1 MDSSDLVKYT
11 HSWSLVR
18 NMKVL
23 LIQPPIRDFYQT
35 SIRTQPIGL
44 AYLAASLKNEGHEVE
59 ILDCQTE
66 TKKSIS
72 IPEELSYLKDFYP
85 FNDRSPFKLYSGYYH
100 FGMGW
105 EEIRKRVENSKADV
119 LGISSSFTPYHGEAL
134 EIARIIKESDRRKI
148 VVMGG
153 PHVSCDP
160 EGVLR
165 TSFVDYAV
173 LGEGEARFPLLLE
186 QIAKGRAK
194 NIEKIDGIGYRND
207 GEIRINPL
215 QNFIQDLDSL
225 PQPARELLDL
235 DRYRLRKKRSTMI
248 ITSRGCPHGCAYC
261 SGHLVMGT
269 SFRTR
274 SPEAILEEMM
284 ECQKQYGIEAFDI
297 EDDNFTFDQ
306 ERAKRL
312 MNLIIETFREEKI
325 ELSAMNGIS
334 FASLDG
340 ELLRLMKKAGF
351 KTINLSYVSTDPSTK
366 ERMKRPKPTTEFDR
380 ILEEA
385 EQIGLHAIAY
395 AILGM
400 PGQTIEEMVDTLIY
414 LMGKKVLIGP
424 SIYYPTPGTSL
435 FERCNKEGIL
445 PPHPVQWRSSAF
457 PIETK
462 EFSRLDLLTL
472 FRLARVIN
480 FIKGKMDGGELK
492 EGLTWKDLFQVLK
505 DKEKAEDESEV
516 NRHAPCAMRF
526 ASFNKGKVEEDAITW
541 VDLLLLLDSERSFF
555 SLRKDSERKVS
566 VEKEKNSKKV
576 LDYFFEKAWQKPIL
590 RSRPSIV

>member
-1 MDSSDLVKYT
+1 
-11 HSWSLVR
+11 
-18 NMKVL
+18 
-23 LIQPPIRDFYQT
+23 
-35 SIRTQPIGL
+35 
-44 AYLAASLKNEGHEVE
+44 
-59 ILDCQTE
+59 
-66 TKKSIS
+66 
-72 IPEELSYLKDFYP
+72 
-85 FNDRSPFKLYSGYYH
+85 
-100 FGMGW
+100 
-105 EEIRKRVENSKADV
+105 
-119 LGISSSFTPYHGEAL
+119 
-134 EIARIIKESDRRKI
+134 
-148 VVMGG
+148 MGG
-153 PHVSCDP
+153 AHVSCDP

-165 TSFVDYAV
+165 TPSVDYV
-173 LGEGEARFPLLLE
+173 ILGEGEVRFALLLE
-186 QIAKGRAK
+186 QIGKRKAKS
-194 NIEKIDGIGYRND
+194 IEKIDGIGYWKVGTTRNRD
-207 GEIRINPL
+207 GGIRVNPL

-225 PQPARELLDL
+225 PHPARELLDL

-274 SPEAILEEMM
+274 TPEGILREMM
-284 ECQKQYGIEAFDI
+284 ECQKQYGIEVFDI

-312 MNLIIETFREEKI
+312 LNLIIEAFGEGKI

-351 KTINLSYVSTDPSTK
+351 RTINLSYVSTDPSTK
-366 ERMKRPKPTTEFDR
+366 ERMGRPKTATEFDK
-380 ILEEA
+380 ILEKA
-385 EQIGLHAIAY
+385 EQVSLHVIAY

-400 PGQTIEEMVDTLIY
+400 PGQTIEEMVNTLIY

-424 SIYYPTPGTSL
+424 SIYYPTPGTPL

-445 PPHPVQWRSSAF
+445 PSHSVQWRSSAF

-462 EFSRLDLLTL
+462 EFDRVDLLTL

-492 EGLTWKDLFQVLK
+492 EGLTWKELFQVLK

-516 NRHAPCAMRF
+516 NRYAPCLPARSVSAKAGAMRF
-526 ASFNKGKVEEDAITW
+526 ASFNKAKVEEDAITW
-541 VDLLLLLDSERSFF
+541 VDLLLLLDGERSFF
-555 SLRKDSERKVS
+555 SLRKDSGRKIS
-566 VEKEKNSKKV
+566 VEKEKSSKKV
-576 LDYFFEKAWQKPIL
+576 LDYFFENAWERPIL
-590 RSRPSIV
+590 KSRSSVV

>member
-1 MDSSDLVKYT
+1 MGDKGVKI
-11 HSWSLVR
+11 
-18 NMKVL
+18 L

-59 ILDCQTE
+59 ILDCQAE
-66 TKKSIS
+66 TKKSIP
-72 IPEELSYLKDFYP
+72 IPAELSYLKDFYP

-105 EEIRKRVENSKADV
+105 EEIGQKIRDSKADV
-119 LGISSSFTPYHGEAL
+119 FGISSSFTPYHGEAL
-134 EIARIIKESDRRKI
+134 EIAEIIKKWDRRKI

-153 PHVSCDP
+153 AHVSCDP

-165 TSFVDYAV
+165 TPSVDYV
-173 LGEGEARFPLLLE
+173 ILGEGEVRFALLLE
-186 QIAKGRAK
+186 QIGKGKAK
-194 NIEKIDGIGYRND
+194 NIEKIDGIGYWKD
-207 GEIRINPL
+207 GGIRVNPL

-225 PQPARELLDL
+225 PHPARELLDL

-274 SPEAILEEMM
+274 TPEGILREMM
-284 ECQKQYGIEAFDI
+284 ECQKQYGIEVFDI

-312 MNLIIETFREEKI
+312 LNLIIEAFGERKI

-351 KTINLSYVSTDPSTK
+351 RTINLSYVSTDPSTK
-366 ERMKRPKPTTEFDR
+366 ERMGRPKTATEFDK
-380 ILEEA
+380 ILEKA
-385 EQIGLHAIAY
+385 EQVSLHVIAY

-400 PGQTIEEMVDTLIY
+400 PGQTIEEMVNTLIY

-424 SIYYPTPGTSL
+424 SIYYPTPGTPL

-445 PPHPVQWRSSAF
+445 PSHSVQWRSSAF

-462 EFSRLDLLTL
+462 EFDRVDLLTL

-492 EGLTWKDLFQVLK
+492 EGLTWKELFQVLK

-516 NRHAPCAMRF
+516 NRYAPCAMRF
-526 ASFNKGKVEEDAITW
+526 ASFNKAKVEEDAITW
-541 VDLLLLLDSERSFF
+541 VDLLLLLDGERSFF
-555 SLRKDSERKVS
+555 SLRKDSGRKIS
-566 VEKEKNSKKV
+566 VEKEKSSKKV
-576 LDYFFEKAWQKPIL
+576 LDYFFENAWERPIL
-590 RSRPSIV
+590 KSRSSVV